1 MSNLTKGIICMGSS
15 ALLWFLPVP
24 DGLTVTAWHYF
35 ALFFGT
41 VLGLVLHPLPMA
53 AVILISTV
61 FGITVKLFPLKD
73 ALAAWGNPT
82 IWLVF
87 IAFLFARGFLK
98 TGLGRRIALLL
109 TRAFGDS
116 TLKLAYVLAANDLII
131 SPALPS
137 NTARTGGIMFPI
149 VKSLIVSFDSHPG
162 PTARRIGSFLI
173 MCSYFTGCV
182 TSGMFMTAMVAN
194 VLLAE
199 MALKALGIEISWGLW
214 AVAGI
219 VPGMVSLIAIPLFL
233 YYYYPPELKKTPEA
247 KAIAGEELAKMGP
260 ITRNEIILI
269 GIFLSVLVLWATAIY
284 TKIDATLVGLL
295 GLSVMLMARIIDW
308 QDALEEKGAWDV
320 FIWLGGIIGLAD
332 FLVKF
337 GFIAWFAKGVA
348 AYLVGVPWYLSLILV
363 VVIYFYSSYAF
374 AGMTSHA
381 VALYTGL
388 IVVAATAG
396 VPKYYI
402 ALTLAYMSSICA
414 VLTHYGT
421 APAPL
426 YFGAGYV
433 DLKTWW
439 KLGFLVSILYIFIYL
454 VIGGAWWK
462 FLGLW

>member
-1 MSNLTKGIICMGSS
+1 M
-15 ALLWFLPVP
+15 
-24 DGLTVTAWHYF
+24 
-35 ALFFGT
+35 
-41 VLGLVLHPLPMA
+41 
-53 AVILISTV
+53 
-61 FGITVKLFPLKD
+61 
-73 ALAAWGNPT
+73 
-82 IWLVF
+82 
-87 IAFLFARGFLK
+87 
-98 TGLGRRIALLL
+98 L

-199 MALKALGIEISWGLW
+199 MAQKALGIEISWGLW

-219 VPGMVSLIAIPLFL
+219 VPGLVSLIAIPLFL

-247 KAIAGEELAKMGP
+247 KAIAAHELAKMGP
-260 ITRNEIILI
+260 ITRNEIVLI
-269 GIFLSVLVLWATAIY
+269 GIFLSVLVLWASAIY

-295 GLSVMLMARIIDW
+295 GLTVMLTARIIDW
-308 QDALEEKGAWDV
+308 QDALDEKGAWDV

-332 FLVKF
+332 YLVKF
-337 GFIAWFAKGVA
+337 GFIAWFAKAVA
-348 AYLVGVPWYLSLILV
+348 AYLVGVPWYASLLLV

-396 VPKYYI
+396 VPKYFI
-402 ALTLAYMSSICA
+402 ALILAYMSSICA

-426 YFGAGYV
+426 YYGAGYV

-439 KLGFLVSILYIFIYL
+439 KLGFLVSLLYIFIYL

-462 FLGLW
+462 VLGLW

>member
-1 MSNLTKGIICMGSS
+1 MSNLTKGFICVGS
-15 ALLWFLPVP
+15 ALVLWFLPVP
-24 DGLTVTAWHYF
+24 DGLTATSWHYF

-61 FGITVKLFPLKD
+61 ICVTVRLIPLKD

-98 TGLGRRIALLL
+98 TGLGRRIALVL
-109 TRAFGDS
+109 TKAFGDS
-116 TLKLAYVLAANDLII
+116 TLKLAYVLSANDLII

-182 TSGMFMTAMVAN
+182 TSGMFMTSMVAN

-199 MALKALGIEISWGLW
+199 MAQKALGIEITWGLW
-214 AVAGI
+214 AMAGI
-219 VPGMVSLIAIPLFL
+219 VPGLASLIAIPLFL

-247 KAIAGEELAKMGP
+247 KALAARELEKMGP
-260 ITRNEIILI
+260 VTRNEKILV
-269 GIFLSVLVLWATAIY
+269 GIFLSVLILWATAIY

-295 GLSVMLMARIIDW
+295 GLTVMLTTRIIDW
-308 QDALEEKGAWDV
+308 QDALDEKGAWDV

-332 FLVKF
+332 YLVKF
-337 GFIAWFAKGVA
+337 GFIAWFAKAVA
-348 AYLVGVPWYLSLILV
+348 AYLVGVPWYASLVLV
-363 VVIYFYSSYAF
+363 VVIYFYSAYAF

-388 IVVAATAG
+388 IVVAAAAG

-426 YFGAGYV
+426 YYGAGYV

-439 KLGFLVSILYIFIYL
+439 KIGFLVSILYILIYL

-462 FLGLW
+462 LLGLW